1 MNTDSARPIRSENR
15 FSKPCFDWRSACL
28 GAKSK
33 GGKLRLRLMSPNDAW
48 VPHPHADL
56 QACAAV
62 FPSLQTVFCM
72 ALSPEAWP
80 SSHEVRQEHS
90 AVLNRL
96 VNCY

>member
-1 MNTDSARPIRSENR
+1 MNTDSPRLIRSENR
-15 FSKPCFDWRSACL
+15 FRKPCFDWRSARL

-33 GGKLRLRLMSPNDAW
+33 GGKLRLRLTSPNEAC

-62 FPSLQTVFCM
+62 FPSLQTVFWM
-72 ALSPEAWP
+72 APGPEAWL